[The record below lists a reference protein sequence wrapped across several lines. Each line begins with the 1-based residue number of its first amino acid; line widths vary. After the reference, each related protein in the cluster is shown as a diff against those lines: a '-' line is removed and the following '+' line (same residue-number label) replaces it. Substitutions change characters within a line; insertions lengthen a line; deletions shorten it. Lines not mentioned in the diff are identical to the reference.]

1 MNMSNY
7 KQPKMYRIMPRNE
20 VTDPIKC
27 VATLT
32 PAKLVCGD
40 AYLRMTTH
48 IIKLIRP

>member
-1 MNMSNY
+1 MNVY
-7 KQPKMYRIMPRNE
+7 KQPKMYRITPRYE
-20 VTDPIKC
+20 TADPIKC